1 MNKMR
6 IITIGGNIGCGKST
20 LLTRLSKD
28 YETYKEPIEKWGSW
42 LDLFYTNPER
52 YAFSFQMKILHDF
65 LYFPSD
71 SEQKVVVTERS
82 PLDSL
87 YVFCKSLKDSKTL
100 THMEYNLFKD
110 YVDTI
115 GWKPNTFVYLKTTP
129 YACLQRMRERA
140 RECETGVDFEYIKK
154 INNAYEN
161 FVEMLRQ
168 DPTVTVYEIDAN
180 RCAEDVYNE
189 VVQKIE
195 TKQ

>member
-1 MNKMR
+1 MR
-6 IITIGGNIGCGKST
+6 IVTIGGNIGCGKST
-20 LLTRLSKD
+20 LLTRLSNSYK
-28 YETYKEPIEKWGSW
+28 TYKEPIEKWGSW

-65 LYFPSD
+65 LYFQSD
-71 SEQKVVVTERS
+71 SEHNVVITERS

-87 YVFCKSLKDSKTL
+87 YVFCKSLKDSKIL

-129 YACLQRMRERA
+129 YVCNGRMRDRA
-140 RECETGVDFEYIKK
+140 RECETGVDLEYIKK
-154 INNAYEN
+154 IHDAYET
-161 FVEMLRQ
+161 FVETLIQ
-168 DPTVTVYEIDAN
+168 DPAVTVYEIDAN
-180 RCAEDVYNE
+180 RCTEDVYNE

-195 TKQ
+195 TQE